1 MKRVL
6 EERVALVT
14 GAGSGIGRIIAQ
26 TLAKA
31 GSIVMVN
38 DIIESLGKEVL
49 SEIKKEGG
57 QGYFI
62 KADVSDAI
70 QVKKMF
76 EETEKTFGKID
87 VLVNNAGVPGA
98 FSLITDMSD
107 EVWHK
112 TISVHL
118 TGTFYCMREAARL
131 MKVEGFGR
139 ILNMASIAGILGTV
153 GSAEYGAA
161 KAGVINLTRTAAK
174 ELGPYNITV
183 NAIAPGMVA
192 TPTNLRLKNKGSRF
206 IETAIEGTPT
216 GRMTTP
222 EEIAEIVLFL
232 SSSAA
237 ANINGQVITMD
248 GGVGI
253 TISMDRYM
261 SDYLSQKGSRVV

>member
-1 MKRVL
+1 
-6 EERVALVT
+6 
-14 GAGSGIGRIIAQ
+14 
-26 TLAKA
+26 
-31 GSIVMVN
+31 
-38 DIIESLGKEVL
+38 
-49 SEIKKEGG
+49 
-57 QGYFI
+57 
-62 KADVSDAI
+62 
-70 QVKKMF
+70 
-76 EETEKTFGKID
+76 
-87 VLVNNAGVPGA
+87 
-98 FSLITDMSD
+98 
-107 EVWHK
+107 
-112 TISVHL
+112 
-118 TGTFYCMREAARL
+118 
-131 MKVEGFGR
+131 
-139 ILNMASIAGILGTV
+139 V

-248 GGVGI
+248 GGYGI